1 MRVLL
6 TETTSKPVRKHP
18 RSAARLGNKQR
29 PYRDFQVLT
38 ETGQRPK
45 TETTSKPVRK
55 TETVECVK
63 GVSQV
68 KPSLTH
74 STVSVFRT
82 GFEVVSVFGLCPVSV
97 KTWES
102 LYGLCSLQVR
112 PEGGVL
118 LGLRKLYGI
127 LGGSRRFGSVG
138 SLGGFAEVRGGSGG
152 HMTVRRV

>member
-29 PYRDFQVLT
+29 PYRDSQVLT

-102 LYGLCSLQVR
+102 LYGLCSLKYVLKAGSCSACVNYMEFWEVR
-112 PEGGVL
+112 EGSAVSGASGGSQRFGGVL
-118 LGLRKLYGI
+118 GD
-127 LGGSRRFGSVG
+127 
-138 SLGGFAEVRGGSGG
+138 
-152 HMTVRRV
+152 T